1 MDRGRLLLNAHGVF
15 DVALCAICQT
25 MRTHHRC
32 LAEVAFGGRLL
43 GSEGGQLVCGEPVCG
58 PCKAKFGNEGVTRC
72 QRHCGSTS
80 DSETNLEEK
89 RSAVKSRNG
98 LARRQKHRSCDSTP
112 DDESTVEPTKAAVK
126 PTKAAVKTNNGV
138 VAIAKAGRCKRLSSS
153 LLLADESTSKA
164 PLATN
169 KAGPSGKA
177 DGKVRSPEYSSK
189 DLLILAQSYI

>member
-58 PCKAKFGNEGVTRC
+58 PCSAKFGNEGVTRC
-72 QRHCGSTS
+72 QQHSGSTS
-80 DSETNLEEK
+80 DSETTLEEK

-98 LARRQKHRSCDSTP
+98 LVATAR
-112 DDESTVEPTKAAVK
+112 A
-126 PTKAAVKTNNGV
+126 
-138 VAIAKAGRCKRLSSS
+138 
-153 LLLADESTSKA
+153 
-164 PLATN
+164 
-169 KAGPSGKA
+169 
-177 DGKVRSPEYSSK
+177 
-189 DLLILAQSYI
+189 